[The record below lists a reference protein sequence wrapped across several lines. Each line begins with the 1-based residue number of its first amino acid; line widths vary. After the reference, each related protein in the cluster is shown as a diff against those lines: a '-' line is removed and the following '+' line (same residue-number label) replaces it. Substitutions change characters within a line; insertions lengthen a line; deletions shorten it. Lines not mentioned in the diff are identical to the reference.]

1 MANWQIK
8 RNDKIVGTVN
18 GSKLRQLAIAGK
30 LKESDLLCKE
40 GTEKWVPPSKVKGL
54 YEPKAVP
61 DKPKPEAA
69 STAKSMSAVV
79 SSGARIGVIKTQLAK
94 IDSISLPSLFRKL
107 GEAVSSDELVQNS
120 FSALCGD
127 IRSTV
132 DGIKKLEQSV
142 LPQGDSVFEKAK
154 VVAATAANKGKSLV
168 LVNKLKKLHASL
180 GKSVFESKQGIVL
193 PNDLKLKIERELQKK
208 HALESEINSEKRNLS
223 ESGKAIGDSAKQ
235 SVQPAGR
242 LVQTSSGIRSKLL
255 FGTLIGCG
263 SLLACLALLSFIA
276 VAFFGSGTDGK
287 PVSFKEEA
295 AASEI
300 LPKKLRSSPA
310 KTLPLQ
316 AMLKKIQANNGF
328 STQVGF
334 SPKGE
339 FTYSILTQSN
349 QKGKVSNTLRLW
361 KTTTG
366 EELSASN
373 NEIDYFSL
381 PAVFSPSED
390 SVACLDGDFLRV
402 WKLVGDSVNLI
413 SSQRLSLEIDDRL
426 KPHIQWLSEN
436 KIIVST
442 RPDPNRSRE
451 YVVVSSFN
459 DETPNQELINCIE
472 RGTKIKNM
480 NEFERQHPVAVV
492 APNGRTLAFRLR
504 HKIVIQDVETDR
516 IVKEIESAGGG
527 GEIDFGRELR
537 VGGLHER
544 HDLNPCMTFTPDS
557 NYFMS
562 FVYDSQTD
570 TSKLVVWDSNTWAK
584 QGSIDCR
591 QFQAILCFSNDLK
604 FLAALAIRESKTSR
618 GATYEN
624 EALIFNVE
632 NTKLVARI
640 PLGEGFGFSD
650 WCLEGAERRFATFSP
665 DNSSVAIA
673 LSGEGKRNRGWR
685 NDFSRG
691 RTENVWAAGAWNIE
705 DKSRRWIISQK
716 SAATSRFAIH
726 PRTELLAYFDGAHA
740 IVDTPSISLLFENLV
755 GGDSAWSKGEIEDAF
770 EHYSN
775 VASHSDK
782 HFYTERL
789 PQVFA
794 RCIDYYGDQSDSHSG
809 RQVADYMLSQG
820 MEIQPETGAGK
831 ELVSLYQ
838 EEKSEAQAKLMAENA
853 KIQQEKLEALR
864 EENKTK
870 FVQAKFMT
878 KAAFVGKMKSNLS
891 GGAISANSAQAVFH
905 NFAFQDVFGD
915 PDSNVA
921 WDNDRLIQYNCSDGA
936 VQMVAS
942 YNGGHVWIT
951 EVNLY

>member
-8 RNDKIVGTVN
+8 RNGKIVGAVN
-18 GSKLRQLAIAGK
+18 GKRLRQLAAAGK

-40 GTEKWVPPSKVKGL
+40 GTEKWVPASKVKGL
-54 YEPKAVP
+54 HDPNTVP
-61 DKPKPEAA
+61 EQPKPAAA
-69 STAKSMSAVV
+69 STAKSMSAAV
-79 SSGARIGVIKTQLAK
+79 SSGARIGVVKTQLAK

-127 IRSTV
+127 IRSTK

-142 LPQGDSVFEKAK
+142 LPQGESVFEKAK

-193 PNDLKLKIERELQKK
+193 PNDLKLKIERELQKR
-208 HALESEINSEKRNLS
+208 HELESEINNEKRNLS

-235 SVQPAGR
+235 SVQPAGK

-255 FGTLIGCG
+255 FGTLVGCG

-276 VAFFGSGTDGK
+276 VAFFGPGTAGE
-287 PVSFKEEA
+287 SASLKEVGV
-295 AASEI
+295 ASEL
-300 LPKKLRSSPA
+300 LPQKLRSSPV

-316 AMLKKIQANNGF
+316 AMLKKIQASNGF

-339 FTYSILTQSN
+339 YTFSILTQSN

-361 KTTTG
+361 ETTTG
-366 EELSASN
+366 EELSASS
-373 NEIDYFSL
+373 NEIEYFSL

-390 SVACLDGDFLRV
+390 SIACLDGDFLRI
-402 WKLVGDSVNLI
+402 WRLVGDSVNLI

-426 KPHIQWLSEN
+426 KPHIQWLSDD

-459 DETPNQELINCIE
+459 DGTPNQELINCIE

-480 NEFERQHPVAVV
+480 TEFERQHPVAVI
-492 APNGRTLAFRLR
+492 APNGRTLAFKLR

-516 IVKEIESAGGG
+516 ILKEIESAGGG
-527 GEIDFGRELR
+527 GEINFGRELR
-537 VGGLHER
+537 VGGLHDR
-544 HDLNPCMTFTPDS
+544 HDPNTCMAFTSDS
-557 NYFMS
+557 KYFMS
-562 FVYDSQTD
+562 FVHDSQTD
-570 TSKLVVWDSNTWAK
+570 TSKFVVWDSNTWAK
-584 QGSIDCR
+584 MGSIDCR
-591 QFQAILCFSNDLK
+591 QFQAILCFANDLK

-618 GATYEN
+618 GTTYEN
-624 EALIFNVE
+624 EALVFNVE
-632 NTKLVARI
+632 STKLVARI
-640 PLGEGFGFSD
+640 PLGEEFRFSD
-650 WCLEGAERRFATFSP
+650 WCLEGSERRFATFSP

-673 LSGEGKRNRGWR
+673 LSEEGERNREWR
-685 NDFSRG
+685 DGFSRG
-691 RTENVWAAGAWNIE
+691 RTENVWAAGAWSIE
-705 DKSRRWIISQK
+705 DKKRKWTISQT

-726 PRTELLAYFDGAHA
+726 PRTELLGYFDGAHA
-740 IVDTPSISLLFENLV
+740 IVDTQSISLLFENLA
-755 GGDSAWSKGEIEDAF
+755 GGDSAWSKGQINDAF

-775 VASHSDK
+775 VASHSEK
-782 HFYTERL
+782 HFYSERL

-794 RCIDYYGDQSDSHSG
+794 RCIDYYGKQLDSSNG
-809 RQVADYMLSQG
+809 RQVTDFMLNQG
-820 MEIQPETGAGK
+820 MEIKPETEAGK
-831 ELVSLYQ
+831 ELVRLYQ
-838 EEKSEAQAKLMAENA
+838 EEKSEAQARLMAENA
-853 KIQQEKLEALR
+853 KIQQENLEALR
-864 EENKTK
+864 EENKAE

-878 KAAFVGKMKSNLS
+878 KAAFVSKMKSNLS
-891 GGAISANSAQAVFH
+891 GGAIGANSAQAVFH

-921 WDNDRLIQYNCSDGA
+921 WHNDRLIQYNCSDGA